1 MPNEDSIK
9 TLTDG
14 RKVKFFYQELPED
27 GCTSPKL
34 ETGEDNTPFYDLESV
49 VLLSANQ
56 ILTLGSP
63 E

>member
-1 MPNEDSIK
+1 MH
-9 TLTDG
+9 TLTCEVLY
-14 RKVKFFYQELPED
+14 VKGTHSRAYLQHT
-27 GCTSPKL
+27 GTSPKL
-34 ETGEDNTPFYDLESV
+34 ETGEDNTPLHDLESV